1 VHYASLLPLP
11 QILASGGGFGGLPN
25 TPRGSHKERYRHSTE
40 SARESKYGTSLHL
53 LHVGHTTLYWP
64 CPGTLTLALTL
75 ILTHTDADTDTY

>member
-1 VHYASLLPLP
+1 MHYAGLLPLP

-40 SARESKYGTSLHL
+40 SARKYGTSLHL

-64 CPGTLTLALTL
+64 CPGTLTLA
-75 ILTHTDADTDTY
+75 HTDADTDTY